1 MQFLHLSSLAEV
13 RPLQLLVQSKFLL
26 HSVLDDSASPLL
38 STSGTLKTLRA
49 VSYFW
54 DHKCHFT
61 FLFKSDYCGSN
72 SQLTFNLF
80 CLDVTIN
87 LNIPYIFWCLCIYF
101 VCNQLLSY
109 LFQLQLFYCSY
120 FQFLLLLKKIFFFKN
135 CLFLSMIYYYSGLY
149 VNQSIDFLCILLNP
163 QTIFLIY
170 FNLLINYSYI
180 I

>member
-1 MQFLHLSSLAEV
+1 MLPIFIQTLPLCWRLPCSSLQPDVSASLLSIFRFPCDVDPVFDTSTVFGLLLPTVVSIGQFPSVKLLKTPGVALMLSSLAEV

-38 STSGTLKTLRA
+38 STSGTWKTLRA

-87 LNIPYIFWCLCIYF
+87 LNIPCIFWCLCIYF
-101 VCNQLLSY
+101 VCN
-109 LFQLQLFYCSY
+109 
-120 FQFLLLLKKIFFFKN
+120 
-135 CLFLSMIYYYSGLY
+135 
-149 VNQSIDFLCILLNP
+149 
-163 QTIFLIY
+163 
-170 FNLLINYSYI
+170 
-180 I
+180 